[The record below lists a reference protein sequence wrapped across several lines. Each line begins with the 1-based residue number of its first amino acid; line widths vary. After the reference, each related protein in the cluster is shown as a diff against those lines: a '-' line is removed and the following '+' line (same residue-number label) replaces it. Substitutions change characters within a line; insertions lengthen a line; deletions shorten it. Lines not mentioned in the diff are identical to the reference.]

1 MTEKQFKRLSESKAA
16 RWTAMILVSFT
27 MMCSYYVYDVVAPLE
42 DTLIKTFGWA
52 TVEYGFFT
60 SSYTFFNI
68 FLFALIIGGI
78 FLDKMGIRITGT
90 ICCLLMTVGVL
101 IKVWAFS
108 DWFVDDSIIMGYH
121 SRTWIAVIG
130 FAIFGM
136 GAETSYVALNKVVAK
151 WFTGHELAL
160 AMGLQVALGRLG
172 TAATLAISLPLA
184 NYFGSVSAPIWLGVM
199 LIIIGSLSFFVY
211 CAMDRREDRS
221 VSAIVATEPEESFKL
236 SDSKSL
242 MTNRGFLIIAVL
254 CVLFYS
260 AVFPFLKYAT
270 KLMIYKYGVP
280 EHLAGTI
287 PAMLPFGAIILTPIF
302 GRIFDV
308 VGRGATLMF
317 IGSVLL
323 AIVHLLFAAPFGNVW
338 WVAVIIMILL
348 GIAFSLVPSAMWPSV
363 ARIIPHKS
371 LGTAFAIIFYIQ
383 NLGLMLVPILIGWII
398 DRFAIRPGD
407 SPAYDYTIP
416 MLTFAVFGFLAAFFA
431 WRLKKV
437 DKREGYGLEEPNT
450 VRRA

>member
-1 MTEKQFKRLSESKAA
+1 MKRLSDSKTA
-16 RWTAMILVSFT
+16 RWTAMLLVSFA

-68 FLFALIIGGI
+68 FLFALILGGI

-90 ICCLLMTVGVL
+90 ICCLLMTAGVL
-101 IKVWAFS
+101 IKAWAFS
-108 DWFVDDSIIMGYH
+108 DWFPNDSIVMGYH
-121 SRTWIAVIG
+121 FRTWIAVIG

-151 WFTGHELAL
+151 WFTGRELAL

-172 TAATLAISLPLA
+172 TAAALAVSLPLA
-184 NYFGSVSAPIWLGVM
+184 QSFGSVSAPIWLGVM
-199 LIIIGSLSFFVY
+199 LIVIGSLSFFVY
-211 CAMDRREDRS
+211 CSMDRREDLAL
-221 VSAIVATEPEESFKL
+221 SAATVTESKESFKL
-236 SDSKSL
+236 SDGKSL
-242 MTNRGFLIIAVL
+242 ITNRGFIIIALL

-260 AVFPFLKYAT
+260 AIFPFLKYAT
-270 KLMIYKYGVP
+270 KLMIYKYDVP

-308 VGRGATLMF
+308 VGRGATLML
-317 IGSVLL
+317 IGSALL
-323 AIVHLLFAAPFGNVW
+323 AVVHILFALPFGNVW
-338 WVAVIIMILL
+338 WMAVIIMILL

-363 ARIIPHKS
+363 ARMIPHKS
-371 LGTAFAIIFYIQ
+371 LGTAFALIFYIQ
-383 NLGLMLVPILIGWII
+383 NVGLMLVPILIGWII
-398 DRFAIRPGD
+398 DRFAIRTND
-407 SPAYDYTIP
+407 ALTYDYTIP
-416 MLTFAVFGFLAAFFA
+416 MLTFAAFGFLATFLA

-437 DKREGYGLEEPNT
+437 DKREGYGLEKPNN
-450 VRRA
+450 VQRS